1 MTWKP
6 RSARSASAVSV
17 LLAVVMAAAPPSLS
31 AQLGAIEAFAR
42 RVTDLSF
49 YANVGGLAPGSGEI
63 EADPFEIRSFG
74 VELFF
79 EIGTVEEV
87 TGPPPPVSDTATVTW
102 TEMIVVRGDQ
112 GVDTTYVYE
121 VGPPPRP
128 EAPTRVLWT
137 FEMGLGYGQ
146 LVGFDAAAEGLE
158 LRGQVRDLPSAS
170 LYANYDPLGFY
181 LGLRSGFMKVQGL
194 QLFDEEGNPFNGSA
208 ESFLMAVMLGQSREV
223 LGINVFMEGAY
234 SVRYFPSVD
243 WRGAVSGV
251 PLPVERPRELSF
263 SGWSVGVG
271 VQFGLG
277 T

>member
-1 MTWKP
+1 M
-6 RSARSASAVSV
+6 RSPLDVIAVLVV
-17 LLAVVMAAAPPSLS
+17 LVALPAPAA

-49 YANVGGLAPGSGEI
+49 YANVGGLAPRS
-63 EADPFEIRSFG
+63 ADVKGDALDIRSFG

-87 TGPPPPVSDTATVTW
+87 IGPAPAVADTATLTW
-102 TEMIVVRGDQ
+102 TEMVVVRSED

-121 VGPPPRP
+121 VGPPRRP
-128 EAPTRVLWT
+128 SAPTRVIWT
-137 FEMGLGYGQ
+137 FEMGIGYGQ

-208 ESFLMAVMLGQSREV
+208 ESFLMAIMLGQAKEV
-223 LGINVFMEGAY
+223 LGINVFVEGAY
-234 SVRYFPSVD
+234 SLRYFPSVD

-251 PLPVERPRELSF
+251 PLPTERPRELSF
-263 SGWSVGVG
+263 SGWSIGLG